1 MKQRSLLVAVVAIAM
16 ALALAVTCILYFASP
31 GKNVIAEG
39 STQTSADETPADDP
53 TDSDTEAT
61 APTAVE
67 SYDFTSAEFDQSAWT
82 KTGSQASTVSVSTGT
97 GVSITRGDP
106 TANSGYATENPL
118 KGLVAD
124 GFSVLFIGTVT
135 DIIWDYY
142 SMFGF
147 YSNNIDAGQIG
158 SDPMLFFLAGTGVDP
173 HLNVNGPGNSGSN
186 YYDITGGDAQD
197 MSSLSQLIL
206 TMDGSAINVYVNNV
220 LARSIPWTDTW
231 DAGAYSYETVDF
243 INEAEYFALGLAAP
257 YWGNAVMTAQ
267 QVSFYDT
274 ALTAEEIAAINAS
287 YADFTQLNA
296 LLDEA
301 ESFSVS
307 NYDTTLEGW
316 DAAYSAFTTAVTNAE
331 TLNFFSAS
339 QQEVNNAATA
349 LQSAL
354 DALVA
359 FEKEP
364 DITQGLVS
372 AFPLNSTSLGTNIV
386 TSSANDEDKV
396 IFMNGNN
403 TAGSMTYTEQLTAD
417 HFATYQGVSA
427 AKLYEDEYLSSYN
440 NDNPFADRGATSR
453 TMGLD
458 IPASAFSNVTT
469 STGLTITVNAYIEN
483 FYSGSWGRIFQLG
496 DREMRRNDDNSY
508 TYTGDGQIFVSVNGV
523 AATDINGS
531 TVMPNTTS
539 VCSILARQ
547 WYSISIVLDPSAA
560 TISVYASGYQLNDEG
575 AIEYMFNE
583 YVHQTTAENV
593 QTLFGC
599 IISADAENWLGRSF
613 WDFADTSVVGAVS
626 NLSVYNRPLSA
637 TEIDMLHA
645 TSDLSTLVPTE

>member
-296 LLDEA
+296 LLNEL
-301 ESFSVS
+301 ESFSTS
-307 NYDTTLEGW
+307 NYDTSLEGW
-316 DAAYSAFTTAVTNAE
+316 DTAYSAFTNALAAAESLSFFTATQ
-331 TLNFFSAS
+331 T
-339 QQEVNNAATA
+339 EVNSAYTA
-349 LQSAL
+349 LSAAYEGL
-354 DALVA
+354 TN
-359 FEKEP
+359 FYRTP
-364 DITQGLVS
+364 DIEDGLVS
-372 AFPLNSTSLGTNIV
+372 AYPLSSDGYDITDPSNSSNEVLV
-386 TSSANDEDKV
+386 
-396 IFMNGNN
+396 MNGSA
-403 TAGSMTYTEQLTAD
+403 TASLTAGDSFSRRQGRTAAKTYDPTLIRDRELSFTSAVTGSMTGLKIP
-417 HFATYQGVSA
+417 SA
-427 AKLYEDEYLSSYN
+427 A
-440 NDNPFADRGATSR
+440 FAD
-453 TMGLD
+453 
-458 IPASAFSNVTT
+458 VTT
-469 STGLTITVNAYIEN
+469 STGMTLSVDLFVDTWTAAPQPH
-483 FYSGSWGRIFQLG
+483 GSLWIRTFQLG
-496 DREMRRNDDNSY
+496 SKASGDGASSSQIYFDIGSQFILDIEATRFNITTPAPSNVNHTYDGAGDIIAGEWFSVSLAFDPSSLSITLYVSSDTTDRINNYTGKDSY
-508 TYTGDGQIFVSVNGV
+508 TYIAPSQAIFNEIFS
-523 AATDINGS
+523 AIING
-531 TVMPNTTS
+531 T
-539 VCSILARQ
+539 
-547 WYSISIVLDPSAA
+547 D
-560 TISVYASGYQLNDEG
+560 
-575 AIEYMFNE
+575 
-583 YVHQTTAENV
+583 
-593 QTLFGC
+593 
-599 IISADAENWLGRSF
+599 NWIGRSF
-613 WDFADTSVVGAVS
+613 WSSDS
-626 NLSVYNRPLSA
+626 NLLGLASNLTVYNRAL
-637 TEIDMLHA
+637 
-645 TSDLSTLVPTE
+645 TSDEITQLHEISDVTSLVTTE